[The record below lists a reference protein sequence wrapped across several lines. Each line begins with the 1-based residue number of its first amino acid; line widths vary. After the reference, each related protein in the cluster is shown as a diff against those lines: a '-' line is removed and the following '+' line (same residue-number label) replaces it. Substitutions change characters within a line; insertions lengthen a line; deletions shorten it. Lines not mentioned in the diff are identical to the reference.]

1 MALSNSQYD
10 AIMREYGKQQME
22 NQHSQEAR
30 KKEIYQKVP
39 AVKEL
44 EAEIAERSVACARK
58 LLEGNQEAIYELR
71 EKLADLKEQ
80 KALLIKAAG
89 YSDDYLELHY
99 RCKDCR
105 DTGWVDGHKC
115 HCFLRAQ
122 MKLLYAQSNLERVL
136 EQENFDHLTFQYY
149 DNSQII
155 PEIGMTNADYMRRV
169 VKSCMEFAQN
179 FDSHQDNLLFTG
191 STGVGK
197 TFLTNCI
204 AKELIDR
211 CISVIYLSSNELF
224 EIFSKYKFGR
234 ESEEDAE
241 ESYRYILE
249 CDMLIIDDLGTE
261 LNISFVSSQLF
272 YCINERIGRKKGTII
287 STNLSMS
294 MLKDTYSDRVTSRI
308 MSNYRVI
315 PLYGADIRMK
325 KRVFA

>member
-197 TFLTNCI
+197 H
-204 AKELIDR
+204 
-211 CISVIYLSSNELF
+211 
-224 EIFSKYKFGR
+224 FSPTALP
-234 ESEEDAE
+234 ES
-241 ESYRYILE
+241 
-249 CDMLIIDDLGTE
+249 
-261 LNISFVSSQLF
+261 
-272 YCINERIGRKKGTII
+272 
-287 STNLSMS
+287 
-294 MLKDTYSDRVTSRI
+294 
-308 MSNYRVI
+308 
-315 PLYGADIRMK
+315 
-325 KRVFA
+325 

>member
-10 AIMREYGKQQME
+10 AIMREYGKRQME

-30 KKEIYQKVP
+30 KKEVYEKVP

-58 LLEGNQEAIYELR
+58 LLEGSQEAIYELR

-89 YSDDYLELHY
+89 FPDDYLELHY
-99 RCKDCR
+99 RCKNCK

-136 EQENFDHLTFQYY
+136 EQENFDKLSFKYY

-155 PEIGMTNADYMRRV
+155 PEIGMTNADYMNRV
-169 VKSCMEFAQN
+169 VKSCLDFVKN
-179 FDSHQDNLLFTG
+179 FDSEHDNLLFTG

-204 AKELIDR
+204 ARKLMDSYH
-211 CISVIYLSSNELF
+211 SVIYFSAGDLF
-224 EIFSKYKFGR
+224 DVFSKNKFDYDQT
-234 ESEEDAE
+234 EEMKDT
-241 ESYRYILE
+241 YRYILE
-249 CDMLIIDDLGTE
+249 CDLLIWE
-261 LNISFVSSQLF
+261 QS
-272 YCINERIGRKKGTII
+272 
-287 STNLSMS
+287 
-294 MLKDTYSDRVTSRI
+294 
-308 MSNYRVI
+308 
-315 PLYGADIRMK
+315 
-325 KRVFA
+325 

>member
-89 YSDDYLELHY
+89 YPDDYLELHY

-115 HCFLRAQ
+115 HCF
-122 MKLLYAQSNLERVL
+122 
-136 EQENFDHLTFQYY
+136 
-149 DNSQII
+149 
-155 PEIGMTNADYMRRV
+155 
-169 VKSCMEFAQN
+169 
-179 FDSHQDNLLFTG
+179 
-191 STGVGK
+191 
-197 TFLTNCI
+197 
-204 AKELIDR
+204 
-211 CISVIYLSSNELF
+211 
-224 EIFSKYKFGR
+224 FGPR
-234 ESEEDAE
+234 
-241 ESYRYILE
+241 
-249 CDMLIIDDLGTE
+249 
-261 LNISFVSSQLF
+261 
-272 YCINERIGRKKGTII
+272 
-287 STNLSMS
+287 
-294 MLKDTYSDRVTSRI
+294 
-308 MSNYRVI
+308 
-315 PLYGADIRMK
+315 
-325 KRVFA
+325 

>member
-105 DTGWVDGHKC
+105 DTMREPIC
-115 HCFLRAQ
+115 NA
-122 MKLLYAQSNLERVL
+122 
-136 EQENFDHLTFQYY
+136 
-149 DNSQII
+149 
-155 PEIGMTNADYMRRV
+155 IG
-169 VKSCMEFAQN
+169 
-179 FDSHQDNLLFTG
+179 HQDYGMGARIELLEYEDEKLVIQNYGQFIPNK
-191 STGVGK
+191 SLK
-197 TFLTNCI
+197 TNPC
-204 AKELIDR
+204 
-211 CISVIYLSSNELF
+211 SN
-224 EIFSKYKFGR
+224 
-234 ESEEDAE
+234 
-241 ESYRYILE
+241 
-249 CDMLIIDDLGTE
+249 
-261 LNISFVSSQLF
+261 
-272 YCINERIGRKKGTII
+272 
-287 STNLSMS
+287 
-294 MLKDTYSDRVTSRI
+294 
-308 MSNYRVI
+308 
-315 PLYGADIRMK
+315 
-325 KRVFA
+325 

>member
-105 DTGWVDGHKC
+105 DTGWVDDVEA
-115 HCFLRAQ
+115 LDTPD
-122 MKLLYAQSNLERVL
+122 RVCGCYP
-136 EQENFDHLTFQYY
+136 D
-149 DNSQII
+149 
-155 PEIGMTNADYMRRV
+155 
-169 VKSCMEFAQN
+169 
-179 FDSHQDNLLFTG
+179 
-191 STGVGK
+191 
-197 TFLTNCI
+197 
-204 AKELIDR
+204 
-211 CISVIYLSSNELF
+211 
-224 EIFSKYKFGR
+224 
-234 ESEEDAE
+234 
-241 ESYRYILE
+241 
-249 CDMLIIDDLGTE
+249 
-261 LNISFVSSQLF
+261 
-272 YCINERIGRKKGTII
+272 IGRFNKYI
-287 STNLSMS
+287 
-294 MLKDTYSDRVTSRI
+294 
-308 MSNYRVI
+308 
-315 PLYGADIRMK
+315 DIL
-325 KRVFA
+325 VCTA

>member
-10 AIMREYGKQQME
+10 AIMREYGKRQME

-30 KKEIYQKVP
+30 KKEVYEKVP

-58 LLEGNQEAIYELR
+58 LLEGSQEALYELR

-89 YSDDYLELHY
+89 FPDDYLELHY
-99 RCKDCR
+99 RCKNCK

-136 EQENFDHLTFQYY
+136 EQENFDKLSFKYY

-155 PEIGMTNADYMRRV
+155 PEIGMTNADYMNRV
-169 VKSCMEFAQN
+169 VKSCLDFVKN
-179 FDSHQDNLLFTG
+179 FDSEHDNLLFTG

-204 AKELIDR
+204 ARKLMDSYH
-211 CISVIYLSSNELF
+211 SVIYFSAGDLF
-224 EIFSKYKFGR
+224 DVFSKNKFDYDQT
-234 ESEEDAE
+234 EEMKDT
-241 ESYRYILE
+241 YRYILE
-249 CDMLIIDDLGTE
+249 CDLLIIDDLGTE
-261 LNISFVSSQLF
+261 LNNSFTSSQLF
-272 YCINERIGRKKGTII
+272 YCINERMNMNRSTII
-287 STNLSMS
+287 STNLSLTQLRDS
-294 MLKDTYSDRVTSRI
+294 YTDRVTSRI
-308 MSNYRVI
+308 MRYRII
-315 PLYGADIRMK
+315 PLYGTDIRLL
-325 KRVFA
+325 KR